1 MKNKS
6 RLIRKEKFDINST
19 FSVEASF
26 INDVFDTEGNRLK
39 FIFNTKEYKLSVVG
53 DYNEIEIL
61 YSNIEKV

>member
-6 RLIRKEKFDINST
+6 RLTRKEKFDINST

-26 INDVFDTEGNRLK
+26 INDVFDIEGNRLK

-53 DYNEIEIL
+53 DYNEINVL
-61 YSNIEKV
+61 YQ